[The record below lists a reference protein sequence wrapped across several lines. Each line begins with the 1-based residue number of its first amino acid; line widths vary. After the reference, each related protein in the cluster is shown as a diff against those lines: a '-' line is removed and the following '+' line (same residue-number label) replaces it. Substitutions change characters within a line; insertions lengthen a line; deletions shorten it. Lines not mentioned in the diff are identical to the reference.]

1 MARFAALQK
10 AFNAGQWSPFLDARS
25 EIQKYPR
32 ASRLMENFVPLVQGP
47 ATFRPGFRFVAR
59 VKDATGIQRLIPF
72 EFSVT
77 QAYAIEM
84 GDLYLRFFA
93 NNGSVLESSQ
103 NITGITQA
111 SPGVFS
117 VASHGLIVDE
127 EVLIEDVGGMTEV
140 NNKRYKVNT
149 VPGAGTFSLKDIDT
163 EVALD
168 TTSLTAYTSGGTVKR
183 VYEVTTTYDEDDL
196 FQIKYA
202 QSADVM
208 YLVHKDYAPRKLS
221 RTADTSW
228 TIEDIAFQDG
238 PYLSTNTTSTTLN
251 PSGTSGTVTV
261 VASAT
266 TGINDDDG
274 FKSTDVGRL
283 IRMKQG
289 SNWGWLKI
297 TVFNS
302 TTSVDATV
310 EGDNLSASSAV
321 EDWRLGAWSTTTGY
335 PSGVTFYEDR
345 LFFGG
350 GVDFPQ
356 RIDGSNTGDYEN
368 MAPTD
373 ADGIVPDDRAVSF
386 TLNATNVN
394 AIVWLKDD
402 EKGLL
407 VGTVGGEWVVRASTA
422 NEVITPANIKATRS
436 SIEGSADIDAI
447 RANQAVLFVQRAK
460 KRLRE
465 MAYRF
470 EDDGFR
476 APDMTVLSEDITGG
490 GLIELAFQ
498 QQPYDLMWAPRA
510 DGKLIGF
517 TYERDQ
523 EVTAWHQHT
532 IGGTDALV
540 KSVTSIPDTT
550 GARDELWIV
559 TSRTIN
565 GGTRKFV
572 EYMAPYWTD
581 DTDIEDAVFMDCAAT
596 YDGAATTTITG
607 LDHLEGESVTIL
619 ADGATH
625 PNKTVAS
632 GSITLDRSTQVAQ
645 VGEGYNGNIQTMKID
660 QGTREGGALM
670 KPKRIHR
677 TTLRLWETVN
687 LMVGTTEA
695 TIDRVIFR
703 TSADNLGEAIQPFT
717 GDKEHT
723 PNSTYDREGQVY
735 LRQDQPL
742 PCTVIAMMMEMET
755 IDP

>member
-59 VKDATGIQRLIPF
+59 VKDATEIQRLIPF

-93 NNGSVLESSQ
+93 NNGSILESSQ

-117 VASHGLIVDE
+117 VAAHGFSVDD
-127 EVLIEDVGGMTEV
+127 EVLIESVGGMTEV
-140 NNKRYKVNT
+140 NTKRYKVNT
-149 VPGAGTFSLKDIDT
+149 VPGAGTLSLKDIDT
-163 EVALD
+163 GVALD
-168 TTSLTAYTSGGTVKR
+168 TTAFTAYTSGGTVKR

-208 YLVHKDYAPRKLS
+208 YLVHKDYPPRKLS

-228 TIEDIAFQDG
+228 TIEDIDFQDG
-238 PYLSTNTTSTTLN
+238 PYLPTNIETTTLTF
-251 PSGTSGTVTV
+251 G
-261 VASAT
+261 AT
-266 TGINDDDG
+266 TGSTTCTASAITGINGGEG
-274 FKSTDVGRL
+274 FKSTDVGRP
-283 IRMKQG
+283 IRHKVG
-289 SNWGWLKI
+289 SGDWGWAKI
-297 TVFNS
+297 TAFTS
-302 TTSVDATV
+302 TTVVDVDIQSTV
-310 EGDNLSASSAV
+310 STTASA
-321 EDWRLGAWSTTTGY
+321 DWRLGAWSGTTGY
-335 PSGVTFYEDR
+335 PSAVTFYEDR

-356 RIDGSNTGDYEN
+356 RLDGSNTGDYEN
-368 MAPTD
+368 MAPSDLDDT
-373 ADGIVPDDRAVSF
+373 VPDDRAVSF

-407 VGTVGGEWVVRASTA
+407 VGTVGGEWTVRASTA

-490 GLIELAFQ
+490 GLIELTFQ

-532 IGGTDALV
+532 IGGTDAKV
-540 KSVTSIPDTT
+540 KSVASIPDTT

-581 DTDIEDAVFMDCAAT
+581 DIDIEDAVFMDCAAT
-596 YDGAATTTITG
+596 YDGASTTTITG
-607 LDHLEGESVTIL
+607 LDHLEGESVTVL

-632 GSITLDRSTQVAQ
+632 GSITLDRSSQVVQ
-645 VGEGYNGNIQTMKID
+645 VGEGYNGNIQTMKMD
-660 QGTREGGALM
+660 QGTREGAALM
-670 KPKRIHR
+670 KPKRIHSI
-677 TTLRLWETVN
+677 TLRLWETVN
-687 LMVGTTEA
+687 LMVGTTEES
-695 TIDRVIFR
+695 IDRVIFR
-703 TSADNLGEAIQPFT
+703 TSDDNLGEAIQPFT
-717 GDKEHT
+717 GDKDIT
-723 PNSTYDREGQVY
+723 PNSTYDRNGQVY

-742 PCTVIAMMMEMET
+742 PCTIIAMMMEMET